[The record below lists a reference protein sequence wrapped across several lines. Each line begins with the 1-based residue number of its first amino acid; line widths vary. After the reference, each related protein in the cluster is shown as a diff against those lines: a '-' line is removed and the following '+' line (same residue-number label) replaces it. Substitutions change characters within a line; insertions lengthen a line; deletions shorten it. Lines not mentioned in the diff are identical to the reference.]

1 MQNRLVDL
9 GLDKMIEEAR
19 PFSKQG
25 KTANYIPALANKN
38 KFDLAIS
45 IISKEESVSTGD
57 IEETFTIQS
66 ISKIITLAIALEE
79 LGFEEVFNKVG
90 LEPTQD
96 SFNSVSNLEKYKKPI
111 NPMVNA
117 GAIAVTNMIIGGNNN
132 EKMDKILNVIRQ
144 MTNNPNIT
152 YSKSVAKSEYNT
164 AFVNR
169 SLCYLLKEY
178 KIIDS
183 DIEQLLEL
191 YTRQCSIEANTT
203 DLARIAMVLANNGR
217 DPDSGRIIFSKVITK
232 TVTTIMFMCGMY
244 NVAGELALQVGIPT
258 KSGVS
263 GALIGVVPGRYGIGI
278 YGPALNKHGNS
289 IAGTRLLELLSSKLE
304 LHIL

>member
-1 MQNRLVDL
+1 MQNKLVDL

-19 PFSKQG
+19 PFSERG
-25 KTANYIPALANKN
+25 ETANYIPALANKN
-38 KFDLAIS
+38 KFDLAMS
-45 IISKEESVSTGD
+45 ICSKEESISTGD

-66 ISKIITLAIALEE
+66 VSKIITLAIALEE
-79 LGFEEVFNKVG
+79 LGFKEVFNKVG
-90 LEPTQD
+90 MEPSQD

-117 GAIAVTNMIIGGNNN
+117 GAITVTNMISGRNNH
-132 EKMDKILNVIRQ
+132 EKMDKILNIIRQ
-144 MTNNPNIT
+144 MANNQDIT
-152 YSKSVAKSEYNT
+152 YSQSVAKSEYDT

-178 KIIDS
+178 KMIDS
-183 DIEQLLEL
+183 DIEQLVEL
-191 YTRQCSIEANTT
+191 YTRQCSIEVNTI
-203 DLARIAMVLANNGR
+203 DLARIAMVLANNGK
-217 DPDSGRIIFSKVITK
+217 DPHSGKTFFSKETTK